1 MTKKLGFGCM
11 RFPLLDANDNKS
23 MDFEQIC
30 HMVDTFLERGFTY
43 FDTAYMYHEG
53 QSECMVKEALVKR
66 HERNTF
72 TLTTKLPTM
81 FLKEEADN
89 ARIFMEQLNKCG
101 VDYFDYYL
109 IHNLSVKNYAIA
121 KRCNCFAFI
130 EQMKREGKIKHT
142 GFSFHDTPELLDE
155 ILHNHPEIEFVQL
168 QINYLDWDS
177 ESIQSRRCYE
187 VACKHHKQII
197 VMEPVKGGSLAK
209 VPKQVKSVFL
219 NADPH
224 ASIASWAIRFA
235 ASLDHVYMVL
245 SGMSTYEQLLD
256 NTDYMQNF
264 QPLTS
269 DDCKVIE
276 KAVTLLKSD
285 TIIPCTACEYCVEG
299 CPKKIAIP
307 KYFALYNMEK
317 QCDGFSTQKLYY
329 KNLNQYYG
337 KASDC
342 IACGQCVQ
350 SCPQHLHIIEHL
362 KTISETFETK

>member
-11 RFPLLDANDNKS
+11 RFPLLDANDPKS

-53 QSECMVKEALVKR
+53 QSECMVNEALVKR
-66 HERNTF
+66 HNRNTF

-81 FLKEEADN
+81 FLKEEKDN
-89 ARIFMEQLNKCG
+89 ARIFTEQLNKCG

-109 IHNLSVKNYAIA
+109 IHNLSVKNYEIA

-130 EQMKREGKIKHT
+130 EQMKKEGKIKHT

-155 ILHNHPEIEFVQL
+155 ILNDHPEIEFVQL
-168 QINYLDWDS
+168 QLNYLDWDS

-197 VMEPVKGGSLAK
+197 VMEPIKGGSLAR
-209 VPKQVKSVFL
+209 VSKQVEDVFL
-219 NADPH
+219 KADPH

-256 NTDYMQNF
+256 NTSYMQNF
-264 QPLTS
+264 QPLTMT
-269 DDCKVIE
+269 DHKVIE
-276 KAVTLLKSD
+276 QAVALLKSD
-285 TIIPCTACEYCVEG
+285 TIIPCTACEYCVKG

-317 QCDGFSTQKLYY
+317 QCDGFSTQQLYY

-342 IACGQCVQ
+342 IACGQCEQ

-362 KTISETFETK
+362 KTISETFETE